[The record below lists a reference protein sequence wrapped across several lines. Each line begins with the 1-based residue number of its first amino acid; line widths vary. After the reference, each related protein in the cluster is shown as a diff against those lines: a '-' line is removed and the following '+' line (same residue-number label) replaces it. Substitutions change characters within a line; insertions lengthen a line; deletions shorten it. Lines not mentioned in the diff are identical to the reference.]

1 MKKVPFLIFAI
12 VLVFAFAGCKKKS
25 VSGFKVENFSN
36 GKAGEI
42 ILVLDDQFFTEPVK
56 KQIEEILQ
64 QPQPAINQ
72 IEPMFDLLNFSSSD
86 FNSFFQKHRNIVHF
100 DINSTYPNNYINFE
114 KNVWSNPQTYIHIKG
129 NNVDSCFAL
138 FLSNQEEI
146 IHLLYEND
154 LKRLQTFYLKNNE
167 PNIEKLI
174 KEKFGITMS
183 IPEKYFIANEEADF
197 LWLRF
202 RTAKNDRF
210 IMIYKTPKGELTE
223 KNAIKN
229 RNFITHKYIPGSIKG
244 SYPIIAETNGFP
256 ISNFVQVSSKNGIEL
271 RGLWESVGDHMGG
284 PFYSFSFLD
293 SKSENIITIDGFV
306 YAPEEHKRDYLR
318 EVEAIVKSIR

>member
-1 MKKVPFLIFAI
+1 MKKVPFIIFAI
-12 VLVFAFAGCKKKS
+12 ILVFTLVGCKKKT

-42 ILVLDDQFFTEPVK
+42 ILVMDDQFFTEPIK
-56 KQIEEILQ
+56 KQIEEVLQ
-64 QPQPAINQ
+64 QQQPAINQ
-72 IEPMFDLLNFSSSD
+72 IEPMFDILNFSSSD

-100 DINSTYPNNYINFE
+100 DINSTYPNNYIDFE
-114 KNVWSNPQTYIHIKG
+114 KNVWSSPQTYIHIKG
-129 NNVDSCFAL
+129 NNVDSCLAL
-138 FLSNQEEI
+138 FLSNEEEI

-174 KEKFGITMS
+174 KEKFGVTMS
-183 IPEKYFIANEEADF
+183 VPQQYFIANEEADF

-202 RTAKNDRF
+202 RTSKNDRF
-210 IMIYKTPKGELTE
+210 IMIYKTPKYELTE
-223 KNAIKN
+223 KNSIKY
-229 RNFITHKYIPGSIKG
+229 RNFITQKYIPGSIKG

-256 ISNFVQVSSKNGIEL
+256 ISNLVQVGSRNGIEL

-293 SKSENIITIDGFV
+293 AKGEHVITIDGFV

>member
-1 MKKVPFLIFAI
+1 MKKVPFI
-12 VLVFAFAGCKKKS
+12 VLAILVVLTFAGCKKKS

-42 ILVLDDQFFTEPVK
+42 ILVMDNHFFSESEK
-56 KQIEEILQ
+56 KLIEEVLQ

-72 IEPMFDLLNFSSSD
+72 IEPMFDILNFSSKD

-100 DINSTYPNNYINFE
+100 DINSTYPNNHINFK

-129 NNVDSCFAL
+129 NSVDSCLSL
-138 FLSNQEEI
+138 FLANEEEI

-174 KEKFGITMS
+174 KEKFGVTMS
-183 IPEKYFIANEEADF
+183 IPQHYFIANEETDF

-202 RTAKNDRF
+202 RTSRNDRF

-223 KNAIKN
+223 KSAIKN
-229 RNFITHKYIPGSIKG
+229 RNFITQKHIPGAIKG
-244 SYPIIAETNGFP
+244 SYPIIAEKNGFP
-256 ISNFVQVSSKNGIEL
+256 ISNLIQVNSKNGIEL

-293 SKSENIITIDGFV
+293 SKSENIITLDGFV